1 MPIFPL
7 DQHRIP
13 VCDPIIRTPMTALFL
28 AVMAFRTVDYSL
40 TIAPGEVVYEQL
52 GKLYVMQGG
61 LPAVQPEL
69 D

>member
-1 MPIFPL
+1 
-7 DQHRIP
+7 
-13 VCDPIIRTPMTALFL
+13 MTALFL